1 MLSPLR
7 SNLDTLIDSSAG
19 LVPVGE
25 NTWKEVSNMTKRTI
39 TTWWLIGLVVLVV
52 GGLLALFSS
61 LALAS
66 HIGAATNNFQPGV
79 NYVPDSTF
87 WALVSFI
94 VLGGIA
100 ILGGIVVQFVAW
112 IGAVIN
118 TNRLMDKTW
127 FNILLWVGIAGIV
140 LGALVWWGLMIAY
153 IVGGPDGRAVEP
165 MLLRTTPTEPPK
177 TLAPTG

>member
-1 MLSPLR
+1 
-7 SNLDTLIDSSAG
+7 
-19 LVPVGE
+19 
-25 NTWKEVSNMTKRTI
+25 MTKRTI
-39 TTWWLIGLVVLVV
+39 TIVWLVGVGVMIV

-66 HIGAATNNFQPGV
+66 HIGAFASNFQYN

-87 WALVSFI
+87 WALVSII

-100 ILGGIVVQFVAW
+100 VLGGIVTQIVAW

-118 TNRLMDKTW
+118 TNRLVDKTW
-127 FNILLWVGIAGIV
+127 YNIMLWCGVAGIV
-140 LGALVWWGLMIAY
+140 LNLITGLGALIGWGLMIVY
-153 IVGGPDGRAVEP
+153 LIGGPDGMAVEP
-165 MLLRTTPTEPPK
+165 MMLRTTPAEPPK